1 MGRLEGKV
9 IIVTGATSGMGRVAS
24 KMMAAEGAKVVACGR
39 RQDKGDSLVEEIR
52 AAGNDAIF
60 VKTDVTVDA
69 ECDALIKTAIDT
81 CGRIDCLY
89 ANAGAGSMFH
99 FEKMDWEKD
108 YEAIMRLNLRAD
120 YYLTKAVIPYFL
132 AQNKGDFIYTCSVAA
147 TQGSIYL
154 PTYASAKAGVTQL
167 AKSIALEFGRKGI
180 RANCIY
186 PGPIASEMTYPGSP
200 VEKMFLPMLAAG
212 RIGKPEE
219 IAATAIFLASD
230 EARFLTGTAI
240 VVDGGLTAGMY
251 SFPDID

>member
-1 MGRLEGKV
+1 MSRLDGKV
-9 IIVTGATSGMGRVAS
+9 IIITGATSGMGRVAA
-24 KMMAAEGAKVVACGR
+24 KMMAAEGAKVVCCGR
-39 RQDKGDSLVEEIR
+39 RQDKGDSLITEIK
-52 AAGNDAIF
+52 AAGNEATF
-60 VKTDVTVDA
+60 VKADVTIDA
-69 ECDALIKTAIDT
+69 ECDALVKAALDT
-81 CGRIDCLY
+81 YGRIDCLF
-89 ANAGAGSMFH
+89 ANAGQGRMFH

-108 YEAIMRLNLRAD
+108 YDDIMKIDMRAD
-120 YYLTKAVIPYFL
+120 YYLTKAIIPHFI

-186 PGPIASEMTYPGSP
+186 PGPIASEMTYAGSP

-219 IAATAIFLASD
+219 IASTAIFLASD